1 MFKRPRIT
9 DAAYDPSRFGGSHRA
24 AHAAYLLDEE
34 RYRVRSLLARWLI
47 AGAAVVAAL
56 LVAGFVLA
64 GCSSPDEF
72 SQCVKR
78 CTGAR
83 DPLPGGECVRL
94 CEHLLAGGEHE
105 ATEGSER

>member
-9 DAAYDPSRFGGSHRA
+9 DPAYDPSRFGGSHRA

-64 GCSSPDEF
+64 GCSAVDPNPSCSATCHDRYPEQSRELLD
-72 SQCVKR
+72 CVSA
-78 CTGAR
+78 CSSLNLSTTG
-83 DPLPGGECVRL
+83 
-94 CEHLLAGGEHE
+94 
-105 ATEGSER
+105 ER

>member
-1 MFKRPRIT
+1 MGRI
-9 DAAYDPSRFGGSHRA
+9 
-24 AHAAYLLDEE
+24 LL
-34 RYRVRSLLARWLI
+34 LI
-47 AGAAVVAAL
+47 VGVA
-56 LVAGFVLA
+56 LA

-78 CTGAR
+78 CASAR

-94 CEHLLAGGEHE
+94 CEHLLEGGEHE

>member
-64 GCSSPDEF
+64 GCSA
-72 SQCVKR
+72 
-78 CTGAR
+78 G
-83 DPLPGGECVRL
+83 DPGPRVGPCAEAC
-94 CEHLLAGGEHE
+94 HAGYP
-105 ATEGSER
+105 EGSRELLDCVSACSSLNLTTTGER